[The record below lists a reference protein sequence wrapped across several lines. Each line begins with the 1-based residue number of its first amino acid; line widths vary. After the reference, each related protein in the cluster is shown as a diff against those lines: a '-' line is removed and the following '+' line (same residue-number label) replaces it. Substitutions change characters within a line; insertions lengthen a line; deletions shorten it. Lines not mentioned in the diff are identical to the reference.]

1 MGKVKQAYQDFL
13 EGDRSVWTEDPSILP
28 APPPWQRAN
37 LHRFGS
43 RFSRGLAYAEFAHRM
58 QERKGSDVPYI
69 GHLLGVASIVIDH
82 GGTED
87 EAIGALLH
95 DAAEDQGGEARLADI
110 HREFGEEVS
119 AIVAG
124 CSDSLEADP
133 TRKQHWP
140 KRKGAYLAH
149 LAKDPNNSVVFVSA
163 ADKAHNLRSMLA
175 DYRVVG
181 KIFGRD
187 SLRGGRGAF
196 VTIVLCS
203 LSTKN
208 RDLIRE

>member
-1 MGKVKQAYQDFL
+1 
-13 EGDRSVWTEDPSILP
+13 
-28 APPPWQRAN
+28 
-37 LHRFGS
+37 
-43 RFSRGLAYAEFAHRM
+43 M